1 MPSSTFN
8 RLNPKKRT
16 RFLQEAY
23 KEFSLNTYQGAS
35 ITNLVKTLGIAKG
48 SVYQYFED
56 KDELYH
62 FLVEES
68 VDQLQAL
75 LNKTCTYTN
84 EDFFTW
90 YNKFLLVQVR
100 YLMSFPAQAILLRN
114 MLSGALGID
123 RKLKH
128 EFLGAMQS
136 RIKVAVT
143 DEIKPDEITYEILI
157 NAPIQLFDLLTAHL
171 NLAKIISAGNP
182 IYLDAQ
188 ELMDVCATWTKKLKS
203 GI

>member
-8 RLNPKKRT
+8 RLNPKKRS

-56 KDELYH
+56 KDELYR

-68 VDQLQAL
+68 VDQLQDL
-75 LNKTCTYTN
+75 LYKTCPFTN
-84 EDFFTW
+84 EEFFSW
-90 YNKFLLVQVR
+90 YNKLLIVQVR

-128 EFLGAMQS
+128 EFVGAMQS
-136 RIKVAVT
+136 RIKVAIP
-143 DEIKPDEITYEILI
+143 DEIVPDEITNQLLY
-157 NAPIQLFDLLTAHL
+157 NAPFQLFDLLTSQL

-182 IYLDAQ
+182 VYLDAK
-188 ELMDVCATWTKKLKS
+188 ELMDVGATWTQKLKS